1 MVLCFEERVFI
12 LSTVDKAG
20 AGEPKEAG
28 GRVLSRAARKQSGDR
43 GGGWPPSPANGG
55 ISELPGAV

>member
-20 AGEPKEAG
+20 AGDPKETG
-28 GRVLSRAARKQSGDR
+28 GRVLIRAAQKQRVETGVAA
-43 GGGWPPSPANGG
+43 GP
-55 ISELPGAV
+55 ISSQWRDL